1 MEQVIMNF
9 IVNARDAMPQG
20 GRIVIKTS
28 LRDVTRGMPDVPP
41 YVPAGAYVVMT
52 ISDTGVGIPKEVLDK
67 IYEPFFTTKE
77 RGKGTGL
84 GLSMVY
90 GVVKEHKGYISV
102 QSELNQG
109 TAFTVYLPAARI
121 EVKEDRAHKL
131 PSVSGTE
138 TVLVVDDEQD
148 ILQAIQDALT
158 SHGYKV
164 FAVGDPITGAGIFKK
179 LAGEIDLVITDIVMP
194 GLNGKE
200 LIGQIKAVNPD
211 VKVLAISGYTKYV
224 APKDEIG
231 EINGFLQKPFE
242 SYYLLSVVRR
252 ILDARPH
259 DLIRN

>member
-1 MEQVIMNF
+1 
-9 IVNARDAMPQG
+9 
-20 GRIVIKTS
+20 
-28 LRDVTRGMPDVPP
+28 
-41 YVPAGAYVVMT
+41 MT

-259 DLIRN
+259 DLILN